1 MKKIYSF
8 LRLTILGTIIT
19 LLVTGIS
26 SAQGFQSITNL
37 NSLTV
42 SAITG
47 EKPQSKVWTYAG
59 RWWMVMPNSS
69 GTQIWRL
76 DGTTWTSVLNISGS
90 TSTYAD
96 CKTVG
101 SVTHI
106 LLYQGTSSS
115 LVSVEY
121 VPASNTYQLWT
132 TRTSTVP
139 ITLDAGVETAT
150 IDMDGNGRMW
160 LANAGTTEV
169 NARWSDSPYS
179 TWSSPI
185 TVATGIN
192 DDDIC
197 AVAAFNGR
205 IGVLWSNQNTQ
216 RFGFKYHVDGA
227 DPATWSADEV
237 PASQSALSIGGGMAD
252 DHLNMKVASD
262 GTIYAAVKTSYND
275 GSTGNPQIAMLI
287 RRPGGTWDN
296 LYEVSTSGTRPIV
309 VLNEF
314 SGKVK
319 VIYTSSESGGNI
331 LYRESSTSGISFGS
345 VNTLMTGTYNHA
357 TSTKQNYSGDV
368 VIMAGTG
375 SSLASVLATDAI
387 PGLVAHWKMDENT
400 GTTTLADASGLS
412 NNATT
417 VAGDP
422 AFVSGVEGNAMSLNG
437 TSQYATVPDANSL
450 DITNAI
456 TMTAWFRC
464 DQTANTTQR
473 ILAKTI
479 MRQGTTITGIDGYE
493 LSLSSAG
500 KVFVRFNQQTNSD
513 VYRLNSNASYPLN
526 GSAWMHVAAT
536 YDGAYI
542 RIYINGILDATG
554 ANQIFTI
561 ASNNLPLVIGR
572 QDDPSFYTYFK
583 GALDEVRI
591 YNRAL
596 SLSEI
601 QALMA
606 TTPLAPTLISPA
618 DLATGVGLTPSLSWN
633 ASQGAAS
640 YQVQVSSTANFSDI
654 VFNQSGI
661 TATSTAVTSELSNIT
676 AYYWRVNATNA
687 VGTGL
692 WSQVWSFTTIGLPSI
707 PPAPVLISPA
717 NSAYSVVVSPTVSWN
732 ASTGAASYRVQISA
746 TPDFA
751 IPVFDQSGLTST
763 STTVSPPLSNNTLYY
778 WRVNAT
784 NTSGTSVWSPEWS
797 FTTIASVPAV
807 ESNGA
812 GYALDFD
819 GTTTSTTADYV
830 NCGTGAT
837 LNITTSS
844 LTIEAWIKPTIQ
856 KTHSIVKKFQT
867 SGTVGYELFLANN
880 ASPNRYVSFR
890 LNNSATYRVNSST
903 NYPIDG
909 TWMHVAATY
918 NYSTKEMKLY
928 VNGIQEGGTLVGPT
942 SIGTTA
948 QPLLIGSELPTDFTK
963 AFQGMIDEVRVWNVA
978 RSDADIKAN
987 MTNKLVGNEAGL
999 VGYWRF
1005 DETSGTSMNDET
1017 SNNNDGTMINMDP
1030 ATDHV
1035 WSGAAL
1041 GDASAY
1047 DYNATDGYSATLSHT
1062 SGDAITATTTS
1073 GTQSGIQ
1080 VYRADDNSVRTGS
1093 TGLTG
1098 YSLDPSRF
1106 WGVRAIAS
1114 GATVT
1119 TPSYTLVYNYSGNPA
1134 VTNEAGLKL
1143 VKRNDISVAGWTDAG
1158 ATLDINA
1165 NTLTVMGATG
1175 TEYALAIPTT
1185 PNPPVLVAPA
1195 DNATNLST
1203 SPLLSVTVTDPMALP
1218 LRVSFYGKAISTAG
1232 EDFTVVGF
1240 PDTQNY
1246 SASANGGTPDM
1257 FNDQTLWV
1265 KNNQVTENIVFAS
1278 HVGDVIDV
1286 DSDTQWRIANTAMST
1301 LDVGANI
1308 PYGIS
1313 IGNHDATSGSSAFYN
1328 NYFGVSRFAGRDYYV
1343 GSYGSDNDNN
1353 YEIFRAGGMDF
1364 LIIHLEYDPGTSAIQ
1379 WADGIL
1385 KANSGRRAIVTSHSI
1400 IGTGNPG
1407 SFSTIGQAIYDEL
1420 KDNSNLFLMLCGHV
1434 AGTGIRSDTY
1444 NGNTIY
1450 TLLADYQSITN
1461 GGNGYMRIME
1471 FSPQNDLITVKT
1483 YSPHLDAW
1491 MTDADN
1497 QFTVPYNMD
1506 GNGYDLI
1513 GTNTGVVSGSTTSI
1527 TWPGLSSGTEY
1538 EWYVTVSN
1546 GTSTI
1551 TGPVWSFTTGGQTWL
1566 GGTVDHLTDWNTA
1579 TNWSGGLVP
1588 GSETDVTITAIP
1600 GNQPVISASTAA
1612 NCRNLTVAS
1621 GASLTI
1627 QSTSLTSNGSLIVN
1641 GSSTGNVTYNRVMP
1655 ASLYRYISSPVSSAS
1670 LPSGTYWRYNEPTGE
1685 WLETTSY
1692 TPGLGYTM
1700 LANGTPV
1707 SFTGSLVTSA
1717 SQTGTAPYDTPYEQ
1731 NRINWGGGGWNLLG
1745 NPFTSAMS
1753 ATTFISVNGVAGNHS
1768 LDPNYNAVYI
1778 YNGSTYS
1785 YIGSEIPGYSNA
1797 SGTFG
1802 YNDIQVGQGFF
1813 VLANYNN
1820 VPFSFTPAMRTH
1832 NTTVPMTKSAKAEE
1846 NPWPGLQ
1853 LKVKYDDKENS
1864 TLVVYNEKMSA
1875 GLDPGYDVGLLSTG
1889 PDVEIYTSLLEKDNS
1904 VNFTRQALPMT
1915 DYDKNIIPVG
1925 IDSENG
1931 GEITFSAFTVPLG
1944 NYKFWLEDR
1953 VTGTFTNL
1961 NANTYTVTLPAKT
1974 YGTGR
1979 FFIIASANTPTGMEK
1994 PQVDE
1999 TGIRVWTSN
2008 DQVIIKGEVSNRA
2021 ICSVYDMRGQKIVET
2036 QLNDGELNAVT
2047 LPSGLH
2053 GVYLVRVVDGVKV
2066 TTGKVAIL

>member
-1 MKKIYSF
+1 MLIA
-8 LRLTILGTIIT
+8 LAM
-19 LLVTGIS
+19 LLATGPV
-26 SAQGFQSITNL
+26 SAQGFQSLTNL

-96 CKTVG
+96 CKVVG
-101 SVTHI
+101 SVIHI
-106 LLYQGTSSS
+106 LIYQGTASS

-139 ITLDAGVETAT
+139 VTLDGGVETAT
-150 IDMDGNGRMW
+150 IDIDGAGRMW

-169 NARWSDSPYS
+169 NIRWSDSPYS

-227 DPATWSADEV
+227 DPATWSADEE

-252 DHLNMKVASD
+252 DHLNMKVATD
-262 GTIYAAVKTSYND
+262 GTLYAAVKTSFND
-275 GSTGNPQIAMLI
+275 GSSGNSQIAMLI
-287 RRPGGTWDN
+287 RRPDETWDN
-296 LYEVSTSGTRPIV
+296 LYEVSTSGTRPIL
-309 VLNEF
+309 VLNES

-331 LYRESSTSGISFGS
+331 LYRKSSTSGISFGS
-345 VNTLMTGTYNHA
+345 VNTLMTGTYNNA
-357 TSTKQNYSGDV
+357 TSTKQNYSGDI

-751 IPVFDQSGLTST
+751 IPVFDQSGLTSS

-784 NTSGTSVWSPEWS
+784 NTTGTSVWSSVWS
-797 FTTIASVPAV
+797 LTTIASVPAV

-819 GTTTSTTADYV
+819 GTNDFG
-830 NCGTGAT
+830 NCGNNASVQITGKA
-837 LNITTSS
+837 ITM
-844 LTIEAWIKPTIQ
+844 EAWIKPTKVGTMAIIK
-856 KTHSIVKKFQT
+856 KTGAIGG
-867 SGTVGYELFLANN
+867 GTGYELYCGSAGLVYCRFNGLD
-880 ASPNRYVSFR
+880 ASR
-890 LNNSATYRVNSST
+890 AIST
-903 NYPIDG
+903 TSYPTTGGWI
-909 TWMHVAATY
+909 HVAATY
-918 NYSTKEMKLY
+918 DGINTKMY
-928 VNGIQEGGTLVGPT
+928 VNGVLE
-942 SIGTTA
+942 GTTA
-948 QPLLIGSELPTDFTK
+948 YTASIVNSTNILEIANDPSTTARF
-963 AFQGMIDEVRVWNVA
+963 FQGSIDEVRLWNVA
-978 RSDADIKAN
+978 RSDADIKTN
-987 MTNKLVGNEAGL
+987 MTKKLVGNEAGL

-1005 DETSGTSMNDET
+1005 DETSGTVINDET
-1017 SNNNDGTMINMDP
+1017 SNNNDGTMTNMDP
-1030 ATDHV
+1030 SFDHV

-1041 GDASAY
+1041 GNASAY
-1047 DYNATDGYSATLSHT
+1047 DYVATGGYTATLNHLD
-1062 SGDAITATTTS
+1062 GDAITATTTS
-1073 GTQSGIQ
+1073 GTITGIQ
-1080 VYRADDNSVRTGS
+1080 VYRADNNAVRTGS

-1106 WGVRAIAS
+1106 WGVRAI
-1114 GATVT
+1114 GTN
-1119 TPSYTLVYNYSGNPA
+1119 TPTYTLVYNYNANPA

-1165 NTLTVMGATG
+1165 NTLTVTGATG

-1185 PNPPVLVAPA
+1185 PNPPVLVAPT

-1218 LRVSFYGKAISTAG
+1218 LRVSFYGKAISTTG

-1265 KNNQVTENIVFAS
+1265 KNNQVAENILFVS

-1364 LIIHLEYDPGTSAIQ
+1364 LIIHLEYDPGTAAIQ

-1385 KANSGRRAIVTSHSI
+1385 KANPGRRAIVTSHSI

-1420 KDNSNLFLMLCGHV
+1420 KDNANLFLMLCGHV

-1600 GNQPVISASTAA
+1600 GNQPIISASTAA

-1627 QSTSLTSNGSLIVN
+1627 QSSSLTSNGSLIVS
-1641 GSSTGNVTYNRVMP
+1641 GTSSGNVTYSRFMP
-1655 ASLYRYISSPVSSAS
+1655 TGSTGSLYRYISSPVHSTS
-1670 LPSGTYWRYNEPTGE
+1670 LPSSQTYWLYYEPTGE
-1685 WLETTSY
+1685 WVETTSC
-1692 TPGLGYTM
+1692 TDGLGYTM
-1700 LANGTPV
+1700 AANGGTV
-1707 SFTGSLVTSA
+1707 SYTGTIVTSA
-1717 SQTGTAPYDTPYEQ
+1717 DQTGTAPYSSTSKYEL
-1731 NRINWGGGGWNLLG
+1731 NRALWGGGGWNLLG

-1753 ATTFISVNGVAGNHS
+1753 ATTFISVNGASGNGS
-1768 LDPNYNAVYI
+1768 LDPNYQAVYI
-1778 YNGSTYS
+1778 YNGSDYY
-1785 YIGSEIPGYSNA
+1785 YIASAVPGYNGL
-1797 SGTFG
+1797 GTFST
-1802 YNDIQVGQGFF
+1802 YTDIQAGQGFF

-1846 NPWPGLQ
+1846 NPWPGLK
-1853 LKVKYDDKENS
+1853 LKVRYGDKENS
-1864 TLVVYNEKMSA
+1864 TLVVYNEKMSP
-1875 GLDPGYDVGLLSTG
+1875 GLDPGYDVGQLSTG
-1889 PDVEIYTSLLEKDNS
+1889 PDVEIYTSLVEKDNS

-1925 IDSENG
+1925 IDFEKG
-1931 GEITFSAFTVPLG
+1931 GEVIFLSL
-1944 NYKFWLEDR
+1944 
-1953 VTGTFTNL
+1953 
-1961 NANTYTVTLPAKT
+1961 
-1974 YGTGR
+1974 YG
-1979 FFIIASANTPTGMEK
+1979 AS
-1994 PQVDE
+1994 
-1999 TGIRVWTSN
+1999 R
-2008 DQVIIKGEVSNRA
+2008 
-2021 ICSVYDMRGQKIVET
+2021 
-2036 QLNDGELNAVT
+2036 
-2047 LPSGLH
+2047 
-2053 GVYLVRVVDGVKV
+2053 
-2066 TTGKVAIL
+2066 